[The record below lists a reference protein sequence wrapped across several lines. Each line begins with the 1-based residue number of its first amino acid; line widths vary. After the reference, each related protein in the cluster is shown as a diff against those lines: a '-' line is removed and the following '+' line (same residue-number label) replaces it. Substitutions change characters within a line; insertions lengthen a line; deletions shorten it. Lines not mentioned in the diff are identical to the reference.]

1 MATPEQAADDDN
13 GIQELYESPPDIGT
27 WVRVWTD
34 NYALRLWVEKTVPAE
49 AGAVVDDEVE
59 IIGEGRGF
67 ETDADHGQTKV
78 EVEDTADGYDAYV
91 SYHYPDRSGSKR
103 NIPVERVEV
112 VQ

>member
-1 MATPEQAADDDN
+1 MATQEQADDDS
-13 GIQELYESPPDIGT
+13 IEALYESPPDIGT
-27 WVRVWTD
+27 WVRVWTEK
-34 NYALRLWVEKTVPAE
+34 YALRLWVEKTVSAE
-49 AGAVVDDEVE
+49 AGAVLDDDVK

-78 EVEDTADGYDAYV
+78 EVENTRDGYDAYV